1 MKNMFDRICAWL
13 FGESKWEQKKKL
25 KRLLW
30 VTAILSAFTI
40 ISMFV
45 DGMRDAAW
53 MVAIILLVWGWSFV
67 RAMATAVTKIV
78 TFIENDLVL
87 IIISIIL
94 WLFLGVI
101 GGILALVLGII
112 RSIQLRGE

>member
-1 MKNMFDRICAWL
+1 
-13 FGESKWEQKKKL
+13 
-25 KRLLW
+25 
-30 VTAILSAFTI
+30 
-40 ISMFV
+40 
-45 DGMRDAAW
+45 
-53 MVAIILLVWGWSFV
+53 
-67 RAMATAVTKIV
+67 MATAVAEIV
-78 TFIENDLVL
+78 TFVENDLAL

>member
-1 MKNMFDRICAWL
+1 MKNTFDRICAWL

-30 VTAILSAFTI
+30 VTAILSALTI
-40 ISMFV
+40 ISMFA
-45 DGMRDAAW
+45 DGIGYAAW
-53 MVAIILLVWGWSFV
+53 MVAIILLVWGWGFV
-67 RAMATAVTKIV
+67 RAMATTAAKIV
-78 TFIENDLVL
+78 AFIDNDLVL
-87 IIISIIL
+87 IIITIIL

-112 RSIQLRGE
+112 RSIQLREE